1 MFDAVL
7 LSLIAGLATGLGG
20 LIGILIRP
28 GNRTEGALLGF
39 ASGVMITIAF
49 LDLVMPA
56 LETAGY
62 PIIILGF
69 GLGAFLM
76 FGVDNFLPHRY
87 RHEKEEGMIKSKQL
101 KTGMLVAIGIAI
113 HNFPEGIA
121 VGAGYAHAP
130 QFGIMI
136 AIAIALHNIPE
147 GIATVLPLISA
158 GVKKKKALL
167 ISLFS
172 GIVEPLGAIIAL
184 TFLNNINGFIPFGL
198 AFAGGVMAFLT
209 LDELI
214 PMCRTKSNKNLT
226 SIGIITGCLSVMMLS
241 AIFGI

>member
-1 MFDAVL
+1 MFEAVL

-20 LIGILIRP
+20 LIGILIKP
-28 GNRTEGALLGF
+28 GNKTTGAILGF
-39 ASGVMITIAF
+39 ASGVMITLAF

-56 LETAGY
+56 LATAGY
-62 PIIILGF
+62 FIVIIGF

-76 FGVDNFLPHRY
+76 FGVDNFIPHMY
-87 RHEKEEGMIKSKQL
+87 RHEKEKGMLKSRNL

-130 QFGIMI
+130 QFGIII

-147 GIATVLPLISA
+147 GIVTVIPLISA
-158 GVKKKKALL
+158 GVKKKKALA

-184 TFLNNINGFIPFGL
+184 TFLNNITGFVPFGL

-214 PMCRTKSNKNLT
+214 PMCKIKSNKNLT
-226 SIGIITGCLSVMMLS
+226 SIGIIIGCLSVMTLS